1 MSSRKDR
8 QIHAAARAIMERL
21 GVPEDQR
28 KQVFALVKREARKNP
43 HGGVRIAAGA
53 VEKAIHDAAWDRMWS
68 MLVDRLK
75 ADRLAQ

>member
-1 MSSRKDR
+1 
-8 QIHAAARAIMERL
+8 
-21 GVPEDQR
+21 
-28 KQVFALVKREARKNP
+28 VKREARKNP